1 MTADVQRL
9 LDERAIREV
18 LLRYCRGV
26 DRLELD
32 LVRECY
38 HPDAIDDHGS
48 FRGGVEDYLAWIG
61 RLLPRYD
68 VTMHLLG
75 NVLVELSPDRPDL
88 ARVETYGV
96 AIHQKPDGPAE
107 LNLTIGF
114 RYVDRFERR
123 EPVGWRIADRV
134 CTTEW
139 VRRTDPADIF
149 PVDERFRR
157 GERGNRTD
165 VVFRPW

>member
-1 MTADVQRL
+1 VTADVQQL

-32 LVRECY
+32 LVRDCY

-48 FRGGVEDYLAWIG
+48 FRGGVDEYLAWIG
-61 RLLPRYD
+61 RLLPRYE

-75 NVLVELSPDRPDL
+75 NTLVEFSPDRPDV

-96 AIHQKPDGPAE
+96 AIHQKPGGAPE
-107 LNLTIGF
+107 LNLTI
-114 RYVDRFERR
+114 
-123 EPVGWRIADRV
+123 EPTADLGTVQAAAEQTSHDLHRMVGRDDLHHRV
-134 CTTEW
+134 QLHVARHEQTPAR
-139 VRRTDPADIF
+139 VR
-149 PVDERFRR
+149 
-157 GERGNRTD
+157 
-165 VVFRPW
+165 

>member
-1 MTADVQRL
+1 VTGDVQQL

-48 FRGGVEDYLAWIG
+48 FRGGVDEYLAWVG

-68 VTMHLLG
+68 MTLHLLG
-75 NVLVELSPDRPDL
+75 NILVEFAPDRPDV

-96 AIHQKPDGPAE
+96 AIHEKAGGAPE
-107 LNLTIGF
+107 SNLTIGF
-114 RYVDRFERR
+114 RYLDRFERR
-123 EPVGWRIADRV
+123 QPVGWRIADRL

-149 PVDERFRR
+149 PVDERFLR
-157 GERGNRTD
+157 GLRGGRAD
-165 VVFRPW
+165 PIFGPW

>member
-1 MTADVQRL
+1 VTGDVQQL

-48 FRGGVEDYLAWIG
+48 FRGGVDEYIGWIG

-75 NVLVELSPDRPDL
+75 NMLVEFPPARRDV

-96 AIHQKPDGPAE
+96 AIHEKVGGAPE
-107 LNLTIGF
+107 SNLTIGF
-114 RYVDRFERR
+114 RYLDRFERR
-123 EPVGWRIADRV
+123 EPVGWRIADRL

-149 PVDERFRR
+149 PVDERFLR
-157 GERGNRTD
+157 GARGGRAD
-165 VVFRPW
+165 PIFQR